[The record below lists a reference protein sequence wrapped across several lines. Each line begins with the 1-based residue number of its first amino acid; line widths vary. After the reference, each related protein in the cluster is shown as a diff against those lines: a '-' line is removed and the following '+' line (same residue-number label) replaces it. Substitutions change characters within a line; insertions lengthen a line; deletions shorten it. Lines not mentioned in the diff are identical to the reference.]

1 MNPTEAATSTAVRK
15 VTVGIADLKHSP
27 DAGDRL
33 ITYALGSCLGVTVYD
48 PVAHVAGLLH
58 LMMPDSSI
66 DAASAAANP
75 FKFVD
80 TGVPLLFKK
89 AYELGAKKERL
100 IVKVAGGAN
109 PLGADGDDYFQIGRR
124 NMTALRK
131 LLFRNGVLIRAEDVG
146 GTGSRTM
153 SIDVATG
160 EVALKTND
168 GDRAL

>member
-1 MNPTEAATSTAVRK
+1 MNPTETGATTAVRK
-15 VTVGIADLKHSP
+15 AVVGIADLKHSQDP
-27 DAGDRL
+27 DERL

-48 PVAHVAGLLH
+48 PVARVAGMLH
-58 LMMPDSSI
+58 LMMPDSTI

-75 FKFVD
+75 CKFVD

-109 PLGADGDDYFQIGRR
+109 PLGVNGDDYFQIGRR

-160 EVALKTND
+160 DVALKTND